1 MVVENNNELTQFLQ
15 IKPEYVQIDKIPDE
29 PPSLNDLDVETIHLD
44 NGELYKVYTFYDK
57 DVSSGANIPV
67 LKYLDHFPLTKE
79 LRQSSVFKFPKESEL
94 RGLVLPG
101 ETLNRKYTPTFYSEN
116 QQILYTQLD
125 PTIDFSNC
133 RISTRLELKDL
144 YISGWVYVG
153 RKLDGMTSIPFN
165 ENLWLIRDPDTGAL
179 ARFDVTED
187 HKTYILPYTNMKG
200 KVKEDGTLVTHETI
214 NEVLNTIGKL
224 DCGEWW

>member
-15 IKPEYVQIDKIPDE
+15 IKPEYVQIDKIPDT
-29 PPSLNDLDVETIHLD
+29 PPSLNDLDVEIIHLD
-44 NGELYKVYTFYDK
+44 NDKSYKVYTYYDS
-57 DVSSGANIPV
+57 DVSSGTTFPV

-79 LRQSSVFKFPKESEL
+79 LRQSSIFKFPEESEL

-101 ETLNRKYTPTFYSEN
+101 ETLDRSYTPVFYSEGHE
-116 QQILYTQLD
+116 ILYTQLE

-133 RISTRLELKDL
+133 RVSTRLDL
-144 YISGWVYVG
+144 EDLSISGWVYVG
-153 RKLDGMTSIPFN
+153 RKLDKMTAIPFD
-165 ENLWLIRDPDTGAL
+165 ENLWLIRDPETGAL

-187 HKTYILPYTNMKG
+187 HKTYILPSTVMKG
-200 KVKEDGTLVTHETI
+200 KVKSDGTLVTHETI
-214 NEVLNTIGKL
+214 NDVLNTIGKL